1 MSSLQDHTGFVAGV
15 HLIDSYGKD
24 SSGKSGFRFAEM
36 SHRGSLLMLP
46 SGVYAWDVRE
56 GDILLASHF
65 DKVQQASDHIDF
77 LLVGT
82 GKNHKALSP
91 ELKTHLAL
99 FCLSVDIMSTPAAV
113 RTYNVMA
120 AENRKV
126 AAALLVID

>member
-36 SHRGSLLMLP
+36 SHRGSLIMLP
-46 SGVYAWDVRE
+46 SGVYAWNVME

-65 DKVQQASDHIDF
+65 DKVQQASDNIDF

-82 GKNHKALSP
+82 GKNHTALSP
-91 ELKTHLAL
+91 DLKAYLSTL
-99 FCLSVDIMSTPAAV
+99 CLSVDVMSTHAAV

-126 AAALLVID
+126 AAALLAID